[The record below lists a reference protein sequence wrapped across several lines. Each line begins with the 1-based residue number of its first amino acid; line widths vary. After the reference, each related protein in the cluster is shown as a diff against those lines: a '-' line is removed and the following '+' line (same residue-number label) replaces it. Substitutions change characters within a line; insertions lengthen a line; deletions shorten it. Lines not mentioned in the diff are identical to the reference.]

1 MSKYSALL
9 INVTTKKHDCIC
21 SPFYAHKITLTIL
34 GILRFNVNGVTYFIF
49 EADNTLLWP
58 LGAAITDVRVASP
71 LSGYSNDSLVISGK
85 ENPVSLQL
93 NYRIGQV

>member
-1 MSKYSALL
+1 M
-9 INVTTKKHDCIC
+9 
-21 SPFYAHKITLTIL
+21 
-34 GILRFNVNGVTYFIF
+34 TYFIF
-49 EADNTLLWP
+49 ETDNTLLWP

-93 NYRIGQV
+93 NYRIGQVQHYLNPSLFFSFLRLFFKLEIREMFHLESAY